1 MDNIKELLETKQF
14 KAIQEDLNT
23 LHVVDIAEIIDEL
36 ETPNQTIVFRL
47 LPKELAAEVFS
58 YLSIEKQLE
67 IVNSIRFEELQP
79 ILDDLYLDDKV
90 DLLEELPANAVKR
103 ILNNT
108 SPEERKLIN
117 QFLNYK
123 DKTAGSIMTSEYVAL
138 TIDMT
143 VGEALNYIRKN
154 GVDKET
160 IYNCYVLST
169 DRRLLGVLSL
179 RELVVA
185 DRSDFI
191 KDIMSEDVIFVHT
204 DTDQEEVSDEFSK
217 YDFIALPVV
226 DTEGRMTGIVTIDD
240 IMEVIEE
247 ETTEDF
253 HKMAAMAPSE
263 GLYLE
268 ESPLKLAKDRL
279 LWLVILMI
287 SGTFTGNIIG
297 NYSWILA
304 QYLVLNSFLPMIT
317 GASGNAGIQSSTL
330 AVRNLALEEIEF
342 KDFWKVTMK
351 EIQVGVI
358 VGLIMAASSFIK
370 VMVIDRVTV
379 SIGLVVGAT
388 MFIAI
393 LVAKVFGGM
402 IPLIAERFKIDPAIM
417 SSSIITTIV
426 DAVAIIIY
434 FGIAARLLPV

>member
-67 IVNSIRFEELQP
+67 IVDSIRFEELQP

-143 VGEALNYIRKN
+143 VGDALNYIRKN

-169 DRRLLGVLSL
+169 HRRLLGVLSL

-379 SIGLVVGAT
+379 SIGLVVAAT

>member
-1 MDNIKELLETKQF
+1 MENIKELIDTKQF
-14 KAIQEDLNT
+14 KIIQENLNS

-90 DLLEELPANAVKR
+90 DLLMELPANAVKR
-103 ILNNT
+103 ILKNT

-123 DKTAGSIMTSEYVAL
+123 EKTAGSIMTSEYVAL

-143 VGEALNYIRKN
+143 VGDALQYIRKN
-154 GVDKET
+154 GMDKET
-160 IYNCYVLST
+160 IYNCYVISAH
-169 DRRLLGVLSL
+169 RRLLGVVSL
-179 RELVVA
+179 RELVIA
-185 DRSDFI
+185 DRSEFI
-191 KDIMSEDVIFVHT
+191 KDIMIEDVIFVHT
-204 DTDQEEVSDEFSK
+204 DTDQEIVSDEFSK

-226 DTEGRMTGIVTIDD
+226 DTEGRMTGIVTVDD
-240 IMEVIEE
+240 ILDIREE

-253 HKMAAMAPSE
+253 QKMAAMAPSE

-268 ESPLKLAKDRL
+268 ESPVKLAKDRL

-304 QYLVLNSFLPMIT
+304 QYLVLNSFLPMLT

-330 AVRNLALEEIEF
+330 AVRNLALEEINF
-342 KDFWKVTMK
+342 TNFWKVTLK
-351 EIQVGVI
+351 EVQVGVM
-358 VGLIMAASSFIK
+358 VGVLMAAASFTK
-370 VMVIDRVTV
+370 VMLIDRVSV
-379 SIGLVVGAT
+379 SIGLVVVVT
-388 MFIAI
+388 MFVAI

-434 FGIAARLLPV
+434 FAIAAALLPV

>member
-143 VGEALNYIRKN
+143 VGDALNYIRKN

-169 DRRLLGVLSL
+169 HRRLLGVLSL

-317 GASGNAGIQSSTL
+317 GASGNAGIQSTTL

-358 VGLIMAASSFIK
+358 VGLIMAAASFIK

-379 SIGLVVGAT
+379 SIGLVVAAT

-434 FGIAARLLPV
+434 FGVAARLLPV

>member
-143 VGEALNYIRKN
+143 VGDALNYIRKN

-240 IMEVIEE
+240 IMEVIEK

-370 VMVIDRVTV
+370 VMAIDRVTV
-379 SIGLVVGAT
+379 SIGLVVAAT

>member
-143 VGEALNYIRKN
+143 VGDALNYIRKN

-240 IMEVIEE
+240 IMEVIEK

-379 SIGLVVGAT
+379 SIGLVVAAT

>member
-67 IVNSIRFEELQP
+67 IVNSIRFEELQS

-143 VGEALNYIRKN
+143 VGDALNYIRKN

-169 DRRLLGVLSL
+169 HRRLLGVLSL

-379 SIGLVVGAT
+379 SIGLVVAAT

>member
-143 VGEALNYIRKN
+143 VGDALNYIRKN

-379 SIGLVVGAT
+379 SIGLVVAAT